1 MTQTTSR
8 NAMRNA
14 VTGVLSIVLLAGC
27 TTGDKPAPA
36 QVSAADAKQ
45 MLAEGRTNG
54 AVDAAEA
61 SVLASPRDAGYRAG
75 LANAYLQAGRFEAAA
90 TTYED
95 ARTLGDRSARTALS
109 LALARIGGGKTA
121 EALDILAANRD
132 TIPVGD
138 LGLAVALAG
147 DARGGI
153 QILTAALRNGEN
165 SVKVRQNLAYSYA
178 LAGQWREAR
187 LMAAEDV
194 PADQLGQRM
203 AQWAE
208 TARPD
213 LVRHRV
219 AGLIDAPIVVD
230 PGQPQQLALSNNLDA
245 VQFARSAAQDDVPL
259 AVAAAEPVGAEAPQ
273 PPVRAAAVMASAAP
287 QPAPTRS
294 RYISNPIVQ
303 SLPARAVAARAVPVR
318 AEAAPR
324 AEMARAALTRSPAKA
339 LADGTHLVQLGSFT
353 SRARAEKAWNIYL
366 ARNPELRDFERVIT
380 PAIVRGK
387 QYYRVQAAGFD
398 RSGAK
403 SMCGAIAKNGEGCL
417 AFADPRGSGGAL
429 ASRR

>member
-14 VTGVLSIVLLAGC
+14 VTGVLSIALLAGC

-54 AVDAAEA
+54 ALDAAEA
-61 SVLASPRDAGYRAG
+61 SVLASPRDAAYRAG
-75 LANAYLQAGRFEAAA
+75 LANAYLKAGRFEAAA

-121 EALDILAANRD
+121 EALDVLAANRE
-132 TIPVGD
+132 TIPAGD

-153 QILTAALRNGEN
+153 QILTAALRNGQN
-165 SVKVRQNLAYSYA
+165 TAKIRQNLAYSYA

-194 PADQLGQRM
+194 PANQLGQRM

-219 AGLIDAPIVVD
+219 AALIDAPVVAD
-230 PGQPQQLALSNNLDA
+230 PGQPQRLALSNNLDA
-245 VQFARSAAQDDVPL
+245 VQFARSAADEAPL
-259 AVAAAEPVGAEAPQ
+259 AAASAEPVLAEAPTS
-273 PPVRAAAVMASAAP
+273 PPVRASAVLASAE
-287 QPAPTRS
+287 PAPTRS
-294 RYISNPIVQ
+294 RYISNPVVQ
-303 SLPARAVAARAVPVR
+303 SVPARTVAARSV
-318 AEAAPR
+318 AAPR
-324 AEMARAALTRSPAKA
+324 EEVARAAPSRSPAKVVA
-339 LADGTHLVQLGSFT
+339 NATHIVQLGSFT

-366 ARNPELRDFERVIT
+366 ARNPELKDFERVIT
-380 PAIVRGK
+380 PAVVRGK

-398 RSGAK
+398 RSGAN
-403 SMCGAIAKNGEGCL
+403 SMCGAVAKNGEGCL
-417 AFADPRGSGGAL
+417 AVADPRGGGGAL
-429 ASRR
+429 AARR